1 MTPTAEARNLIRR
14 DSGSM
19 NGRGLEWDTP
29 SSGPPRPFSRSPRGF
44 ILLSATRCPQSP
56 HKPVSPP
63 PFTGQ
68 NPFPPA
74 LEGTKVT
81 INGASSRSVSPSPL
95 HLGETKA
102 CAAEDLARGLRCSG
116 TSLARRFT
124 LPRPYPLAGPCES
137 QTQTFSLC
145 LSSLGRERGCEGE

>member
-116 TSLARRFT
+116 TSLARLWHGVLHSPDPTPSQGPVKVKR
-124 LPRPYPLAGPCES
+124 RPLASVSPA
-137 QTQTFSLC
+137 
-145 LSSLGRERGCEGE
+145 